1 MGDFLKSSFG
11 KMFTE
16 LLARHRE
23 KTSEQSSKLSG
34 KSARETIAFLD
45 MRKTSKDGKNGR
57 TSDLSWEIIPLSLG
71 EDLML
76 KVGEFPKDA
85 SVSSLSSI
93 LEVNV
98 PDGYYLS
105 VRACEGILR
114 RSGER
119 GKPLDPLLKQALL
132 NTIVFMQSK
141 TTLKTAECPSD
152 PITPSK
158 PSLDEWEQEG
168 GNVPL
173 VLVPCYEQSAY
184 DKYSLS
190 EQAGT
195 LKATGGNYGGGFEN
209 LVLVPCK
216 GDVGIANG
224 GAGKK
229 AGSIAFSKEVSP
241 TLKAGTSGLQ
251 APVVAIPYT
260 LKIRSGCEGGGKGA
274 LVQKD
279 KSATLSCNNDQTLFV
294 PTQTENG
301 EVIYLARKLTPTEC
315 ASLQG
320 FEKDWCAL
328 VPHKDSAE
336 YKMWGNGMAF
346 PCMLYIMEG
355 VQEVLAER
363 YLDNLFGGDTAEP

>member
-1 MGDFLKSSFG
+1 MPN
-11 KMFTE
+11 
-16 LLARHRE
+16 
-23 KTSEQSSKLSG
+23 
-34 KSARETIAFLD
+34 I
-45 MRKTSKDGKNGR
+45 
-57 TSDLSWEIIPLSLG
+57 G
-71 EDLML
+71 ES
-76 KVGEFPKDA
+76 PKDA

-114 RSGER
+114 RAGER

-132 NTIVFMQSK
+132 NTIVFMRSK
-141 TTLKTAECPSD
+141 TTPKIAECPSG

-158 PSLDEWEQEG
+158 PSPDEWGQGG
-168 GNVPL
+168 GNAPL
-173 VLVPCYEQSAY
+173 VLVPCFGQDSY
-184 DKYSLS
+184 D
-190 EQAGT
+190 E
-195 LKATGGNYGGGFEN
+195 
-209 LVLVPCK
+209 
-216 GDVGIANG
+216 DVGIANG
-224 GAGKK
+224 GASKK
-229 AGSIAFSKEVSP
+229 SGSIAFSKEVSP
-241 TLKAGTSGLQ
+241 TLKASASGGLQ

-274 LVQKD
+274 LIQED

-336 YKMWGNGMAF
+336 YKMWGNGMAY
-346 PCMLYIMEG
+346 PCVLYIMQGIRG
-355 VQEVLAER
+355 VLTER
-363 YLDNLFGGDTAEP
+363 LLGHIAKDDLLTRHSGENYDDLRQNRGGIT

>member
-11 KMFTE
+11 KMFME
-16 LLARHRE
+16 FLARHRE

-57 TSDLSWEIIPLSLG
+57 TPDLSWEIIPLSLG
-71 EDLML
+71 EDLMH

-158 PSLDEWEQEG
+158 PSLDEWEQGG

-173 VLVPCYEQSAY
+173 VLVPCFGQASY
-184 DKYSLS
+184 DEYAPT
-190 EQAGT
+190 EQAVT
-195 LKATGGNYGGGFEN
+195 LKATGGNYGGG
-209 LVLVPCK
+209 
-216 GDVGIANG
+216 
-224 GAGKK
+224 
-229 AGSIAFSKEVSP
+229 
-241 TLKAGTSGLQ
+241 
-251 APVVAIPYT
+251 Y
-260 LKIRSGCEGGGKGA
+260 
-274 LVQKD
+274 
-279 KSATLSCNNDQTLFV
+279 
-294 PTQTENG
+294 
-301 EVIYLARKLTPTEC
+301 
-315 ASLQG
+315 
-320 FEKDWCAL
+320 
-328 VPHKDSAE
+328 
-336 YKMWGNGMAF
+336 
-346 PCMLYIMEG
+346 
-355 VQEVLAER
+355 
-363 YLDNLFGGDTAEP
+363 